1 MSENPFNSAFQS
13 LEGISVQYP
22 QDHPIL
28 GHPKRLLKGFLWTFR
43 EFQNGNQARIIEL
56 IVVKGKIFGK
66 TSMQVRPISQGFMS
80 VIEHVWGRIDSGDL
94 KFSARKHR
102 QMKSDAA
109 PDVKKRFSG
118 RRLEQIKDKLCLKPQ
133 GGLIFRIRQPNFIC
147 SSVIKVKDV
156 SHILNF
162 KKISDFFQG
171 EKNIPFLKRKF

>member
-28 GHPKRLLKGFLWTFR
+28 GHPKRLLKGFLGIFS
-43 EFQNGNQARIIEL
+43 EFQNGNQTRVIEF

-66 TSMQVRPISQGFMS
+66 TPMQVHPISQGFIS
-80 VIEHVWGRIDSGDL
+80 DIKQVWGRIDSGDL
-94 KFSARKHR
+94 KFLARKSR
-102 QMKSDAA
+102 QMKSGAA

-133 GGLIFRIRQPNFIC
+133 GGLIFWIRQPNFI
-147 SSVIKVKDV
+147 
-156 SHILNF
+156 
-162 KKISDFFQG
+162 
-171 EKNIPFLKRKF
+171 